1 MRATGISRSIDSLG
15 RIVIPKE
22 IRKNMQIREA
32 DLLEFYA
39 GDEGE
44 IILKKYSPMGEM
56 EAFARQY
63 AESLYQV
70 SGFVSMITDRDKLI
84 AVVGGCKNLVGEKIS
99 LSLQQRM
106 EERKTLIAQV
116 GTVEFTPVIDK
127 PCEAAWQGMAP
138 ILSHGD
144 VVGMVILLTKD
155 EEKKMGEVER
165 KLLLAAATFLG
176 RQQELV

>member
-84 AVVGGCKNLVGEKIS
+84 AVAGGCKNLVGEKIS

-127 PCEAAWQGMAP
+127 LGAME
-138 ILSHGD
+138 
-144 VVGMVILLTKD
+144 
-155 EEKKMGEVER
+155 MGKGWSEC
-165 KLLLAAATFLG
+165 
-176 RQQELV
+176 